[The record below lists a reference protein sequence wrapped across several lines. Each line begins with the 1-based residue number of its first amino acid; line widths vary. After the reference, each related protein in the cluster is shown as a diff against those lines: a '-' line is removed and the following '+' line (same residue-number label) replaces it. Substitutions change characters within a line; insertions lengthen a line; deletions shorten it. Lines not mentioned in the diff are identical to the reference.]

1 MSIEHNKA
9 LICRLFEDSTKGKR
23 DGMDQRLATTPV
35 MLFRQGK
42 ERIAWA
48 ILAFQHAGR
57 RMKLSG
63 VSRATMSAALPVPA
77 PGEALRENRVPA
89 AAVGTASTHRRRA
102 FILSVVQPGLAG
114 LMDGSISSLAPL
126 FAAAFAT
133 RNSHTALL
141 VGLATAI
148 GAGISMA
155 FSEGLSDDGTLS
167 GRGSPWLRGAVC
179 GLMTFVGAVGHT
191 LPFLIPVFVTAA
203 LIVGGVV
210 IAELLLIAWI
220 RHRYMD
226 TPLLAATFQVV
237 VGGVIVFGAGMLI
250 GSS

>member
-1 MSIEHNKA
+1 
-9 LICRLFEDSTKGKR
+9 
-23 DGMDQRLATTPV
+23 
-35 MLFRQGK
+35 
-42 ERIAWA
+42 
-48 ILAFQHAGR
+48 
-57 RMKLSG
+57 
-63 VSRATMSAALPVPA
+63 MSAAQNIARVRPLFWDIISRGMGMLGHLRATNDVPVDRSPTA
-77 PGEALRENRVPA
+77 PGAAASGHRVPA
-89 AAVGTASTHRRRA
+89 AAQGIAATDQRRA
-102 FILSVVQPGLAG
+102 FVLGVVQPGLAG

-133 RNSHTALL
+133 RDCHTAFL

-155 FSEGLSDDGTLS
+155 CSEGLSDDGKLS

-179 GLMTFVGAVGHT
+179 GLMTFLGAAGHT
-191 LPFLIPVFVTAA
+191 LPFLIPAFLTAS
-203 LIVGGVV
+203 LIAAAVV

-237 VGGVIVFGAGMLI
+237 IGGVIVFVAGILI
-250 GSS
+250 GSA

>member
-1 MSIEHNKA
+1 MLTAQTTA
-9 LICRLFEDSTKGKR
+9 LGRPLFEDSNKTN
-23 DGMDQRLATTPV
+23 
-35 MLFRQGK
+35 
-42 ERIAWA
+42 
-48 ILAFQHAGR
+48 
-57 RMKLSG
+57 S
-63 VSRATMSAALPVPA
+63 VSSDLALPASGAAVI
-77 PGEALRENRVPA
+77 ENRGA
-89 AAVGTASTHRRRA
+89 AGSLAPSASEQQRT
-102 FILSVVQPGLAG
+102 FVLSVVQPGLAG

-133 RNSHTALL
+133 RDSHTAFL

-155 FSEGLSDDGTLS
+155 CSEGLSDDGKLS

-191 LPFLIPVFVTAA
+191 LPFLIPAFLTAA
-203 LIVGGVV
+203 LLAAAVV

-237 VGGVIVFGAGMLI
+237 VGGVIVFLAGILI
-250 GSS
+250 GSA

>member
-1 MSIEHNKA
+1 MSTEHHKA
-9 LICRLFEDSTKGKR
+9 LIHRLVEDSTKGKR
-23 DGMDQRLATTPV
+23 DEMDQRLAANAV
-35 MLFRQGK
+35 ILFRTGK
-42 ERIAWA
+42 AMIAWA
-48 ILAFQHAGR
+48 IPAFQHVGR
-57 RMKLSG
+57 RMNLSC
-63 VSRATMSAALPVPA
+63 VSRTGMSSDDSVPP
-77 PGEALRENRVPA
+77 PGAWENENRVLAGSVSPSA
-89 AAVGTASTHRRRA
+89 LHQQRA

-133 RNSHTALL
+133 RDSRTAFL

-155 FSEGLSDDGTLS
+155 FSEGLSDDGKLS

-191 LPFLIPVFVTAA
+191 LPFLIPAFVTAA

-210 IAELLLIAWI
+210 IGELLLIAWI

-226 TPLLAATFQVV
+226 TPLVAATFQVV
-237 VGGVIVFGAGMLI
+237 VGGVIVFGAGILI
-250 GSS
+250 GSA

>member
-1 MSIEHNKA
+1 
-9 LICRLFEDSTKGKR
+9 
-23 DGMDQRLATTPV
+23 
-35 MLFRQGK
+35 
-42 ERIAWA
+42 
-48 ILAFQHAGR
+48 
-57 RMKLSG
+57 
-63 VSRATMSAALPVPA
+63 VPA
-77 PGEALRENRVPA
+77 PGEALSKSRVPA
-89 AAVGTASTHRRRA
+89 GSVGTAATPQRRA

-133 RNSHTALL
+133 RNSHTAFL

-167 GRGSPWLRGAVC
+167 GRGSPWLRGTVC

-191 LPFLIPVFVTAA
+191 LPFLIPAFVTAA

-210 IAELLLIAWI
+210 IGELLLIAWI

-226 TPLLAATFQVV
+226 TPLLSATFQVV
-237 VGGVIVFGAGMLI
+237 VGGVIVFGAGILI